1 MYPDFKVGDLVF
13 HKVEL
18 ILLKKLNI
26 GIILKKHPKRYSY
39 LIYWI
44 NRQQNFYYITDFN
57 LAKYNEET
65 YAILNNR

>member
-1 MYPDFKVGDLVF
+1 MIPDLNVGDLVY

-26 GIILKKHPKRYSY
+26 GIILKKRPKRHSY
-39 LIYWI
+39 LVYWI
-44 NRQQNFYYITDFN
+44 NYRPNFYYTSDFN